1 MHPLILLGIA
11 LIVLWVLAFVVFKVI
26 GFAIHLLLIAAVV
39 MIAWGLLKRGAR
51 KVGIGVHDRGPGER

>member
-1 MHPLILLGIA
+1 MHPLILLGVA
-11 LIVLWVLAFVVFKVI
+11 LVVLWLLAFVVFKVI

-51 KVGIGVHDRGPGER
+51 KVGIGHDRGSGEG